1 MYLIIIII
9 VIIIFMKDKVCFLFL
24 DPQNK
29 IGPSISS
36 SVVLCFL
43 CPFGLYCNA
52 CFGNMFV
59 SILYTCCS
67 HYSWYCFISFT
78 IFCAPV
84 FSLIHWGS
92 KKTKIRTK
100 EHNNR
105 QNFNMCIRNLDTN
118 KERWKTNIFERKLY
132 RKILGPVCNNE
143 KENLRILTN
152 KEIYAAVK
160 NPTMTEII
168 SLTLRR
174 LMSYIYGAPILDV
187 SRSHTTTQHSR

>member
-1 MYLIIIII
+1 
-9 VIIIFMKDKVCFLFL
+9 
-24 DPQNK
+24 
-29 IGPSISS
+29 
-36 SVVLCFL
+36 
-43 CPFGLYCNA
+43 
-52 CFGNMFV
+52 
-59 SILYTCCS
+59 
-67 HYSWYCFISFT
+67 
-78 IFCAPV
+78 
-84 FSLIHWGS
+84 
-92 KKTKIRTK
+92 
-100 EHNNR
+100 
-105 QNFNMCIRNLDTN
+105 MCIRNLDTN